1 MADKLKVLIIDDD
14 PAICESVQAILDG
27 NGFATSTALS
37 GKEGLEAFR
46 GTVPDIVLCDMMME
60 DIDAGA
66 KVAKVIKVE
75 RPNVPVFLLSTI
87 GDATANTIG
96 LGDLGFSGVFQKPV
110 NFDLLLSVIGRFAKK
125 G

>member
-1 MADKLKVLIIDDD
+1 MAEKLKVLIIDDD

-27 NGFATSTALS
+27 NGFAATTALR
-37 GKEGLEAFR
+37 GKDGLEAFR
-46 GTVPDIVLCDMMME
+46 RTVPDIVLCDMMME

-66 KVAKVIKVE
+66 KVAKVIKTE
-75 RPNVPVFLLSTI
+75 RPDVPVFLLSTI

-110 NFDLLLSVIGRFAKK
+110 NFDLLLSVIGRFAKV